1 MEKIVESGK
10 RITTITLDG
19 TECKITFKSDYPY
32 FYVTNFSSSDI
43 YASFESG
50 STADVDGVY
59 TIPAGSTR
67 PLRSDS
73 TDTLYITGS
82 GKVQIEA
89 TRVPIL
95 GFNGGQ
101 RGGEISLDDTL
112 TKSGYAADSAAVG
125 GKIDVLNSRID
136 NFATLPEGSTTAD
149 AELIDIRVGA
159 DGKTYDNAGAAVRGQ
174 ISELKQDLVQLYV
187 TPQIVWQNGK
197 YVSGSDGVVGSVDGY
212 DMAII
217 NVRDIANIKGELYFN
232 NDAGYAFYDL
242 NKKYIIGDNNSIQ
255 LTYLYKA
262 NIDVPENAEYMY
274 ISHRTGMGFELS
286 ISCLKRINK
295 INELYDSVSDV
306 SPALVDGQGILYNN
320 GEFYEAQTYSYCSID
335 VNNVSHISG
344 TCYFANDFGYALY
357 DAEGKY
363 LTGAKNTTV
372 GSWVYNLDID
382 IPQNASSIK
391 ISHRNDKGYELNLTL
406 TTNGILSDISSIKNH
421 ISEVDNRT
429 SDIEKRI
436 VTPKNYPVKIKKES
450 LVELEKMEINAPN
463 TKSGNVYTFYAHI
476 DSMST
481 IFVGHGVSA
490 YASTWLRI
498 RNNIVEVHRQEG
510 SDVLVNTYTHG
521 LTFSE
526 FINVVIKTN
535 ANNTA
540 DVVLSSDS
548 GVYSINGIEWFGS
561 CETVFAKAIS
571 GSYSDCEL
579 SYYCKDLEKPVWFF
593 GDSYMSQWNV
603 YADEWGAKNW
613 LNDSY
618 PGRNSSETQAIASL
632 NSDIEKGKPKIIV
645 WAMGM
650 NDQEKVSSG
659 LQQWQ
664 NGYDT
669 VRKICDDNEIELV
682 LVTIPNTPTMINT
695 GKNAIIKASGY
706 RYVDIA
712 ELVGATEE
720 NATWYEGLLSAD
732 NVHATETGRKL
743 IALKFMSD
751 IPEMI

>member
-1 MEKIVESGK
+1 MIKAIYELDMTP
-10 RITTITLDG
+10 RRTLPAIINVSQYDDIG
-19 TECKITFKSDYPY
+19 RTLVF
-32 FYVTNFSSSDI
+32 NLFSSS
-43 YASFESG
+43 G
-50 STADVDGVY
+50 KWTAP
-59 TIPAGSTR
+59 T
-67 PLRSDS
+67 
-73 TDTLYITGS
+73 
-82 GKVQIEA
+82 
-89 TRVPIL
+89 
-95 GFNGGQ
+95 
-101 RGGEISLDDTL
+101 
-112 TKSGYAADSAAVG
+112 SAAVTFEG
-125 GKIDVLNSRID
+125 GK
-136 NFATLPEGSTTAD
+136 P
-149 AELIDIRVGA
+149 
-159 DGKTYDNAGAAVRGQ
+159 DGKFFAYNCAYSSGTVTVTIQQQMTAVAGKVRCKIKVKSGDKVVESAPIIMVVDAAAVPDGSDMSKSDINDAIANATQ
-174 ISELKQDLVQLYV
+174 KIVDQVKDSIPSDYAQLSTDVSSLKGDLVQLYV
-187 TPQIVWQNGK
+187 TPQIVWQNRK
-197 YVSGSDGVVGSVDGY
+197 YVNGSDGFVGSVNGY
-212 DMAII
+212 DMAVIH
-217 NVRDIANIKGELYFN
+217 VGDIARIKGELYFN

-242 NKKYIIGDNNSIQ
+242 NKKYIIGDNNSTQ
-255 LTYLYKA
+255 STYLYKA

-274 ISHRTGMGFELS
+274 ISHRTGRGFELS

-406 TTNGILSDISSIKNH
+406 TTNGILSDISSTKNH

-450 LVELEKMEINAPN
+450 LVELENMKINAPN

-498 RNNIVEVHRQEG
+498 RNNIVEVHRQEA

-548 GVYSINGIEWFGS
+548 GVYSINGIEWVGS

-618 PGRNSSETQAIASL
+618 PGRNSSEAQAIASL

-650 NDQEKVSSG
+650 NDQEKVSWG
-659 LQQWQ
+659 LQQWR

-682 LVTIPNTPTMINT
+682 LVTIPNTPKMINT

-712 ELVGATEE
+712 KLVGATEE

-732 NVHATETGRKL
+732 NVHPTETGRKL